1 MHFNRD
7 AAENEDILCLKLG
20 PVAARAAEDTVAT
33 ETVNPHLGD
42 NDPFSSNVEADLEK
56 NEAVTEDE

>member
-33 ETVNPHLGD
+33 ETVNPNLGD
-42 NDPFSSNVEADLEK
+42 NDPFSSDVDLEED
-56 NEAVTEDE
+56 EAVTEDE